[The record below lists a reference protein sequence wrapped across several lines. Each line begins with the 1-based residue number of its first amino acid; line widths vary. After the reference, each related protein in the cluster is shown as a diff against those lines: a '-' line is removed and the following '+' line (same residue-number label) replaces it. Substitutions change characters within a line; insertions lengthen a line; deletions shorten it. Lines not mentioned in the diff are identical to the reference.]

1 MAEATSDRSRLPAG
15 GVDYAPHRRP
25 SSGGAAARLVERAR
39 ERTTVGAYRL
49 SSRALAA
56 ISLGVSLPVARALFL
71 AAYVAW
77 PEKRRYIKANAAHI
91 LGASVDDPEV
101 GRLARRIYATY
112 ARYVV
117 ELMRLPS
124 RPADEAAGL
133 VVADGVRGV
142 DSFSALYD
150 GLRREG
156 RGMIAVT
163 AHIGNI
169 EALAA
174 AFAHR
179 GWPAYALADDSAYPE
194 LFELLAE
201 QRLRWGVR
209 IIAWR
214 NLREMYRVLRDG
226 AILGLVVDWGYRA
239 DGIPVQLF
247 GRWTTLPGGPAM
259 LAARTHAAIVPVHTR
274 RRPDGRFEA
283 LHSPPIEVA
292 NASDA
297 EIARATQAIAAA
309 LEEMVAAAPEQW
321 YTFKPMW
328 PDNAR
333 DEEMLATRWREMT
346 RQEGP

>member
-1 MAEATSDRSRLPAG
+1 ML
-15 GVDYAPHRRP
+15 
-25 SSGGAAARLVERAR
+25 ERAR
-39 ERTTVGAYRL
+39 ERATVRAYKL
-49 SSRALAA
+49 VSRGLAA
-56 ISLGVSLPVARALFL
+56 IPLNASLPVARAIFL
-71 AAYVAW
+71 AAYAAW
-77 PEKRRYIKANAAHI
+77 PEKRHIITANAAHI
-91 LGASVDDPEV
+91 LGRPENDPEV
-101 GRLARRIYATY
+101 GRLARRIYVTY

-124 RPADEAAGL
+124 RPVEEAAEL
-133 VVADGVRGV
+133 VIAEGPQGVA
-142 DSFSALYD
+142 SFSSLFD
-150 GLRREG
+150 DLQRQG

-201 QRLRWGVR
+201 QRRRWGVR

-239 DGIPVQLF
+239 DGIPVRLF

-259 LAARTHAAIVPVHTR
+259 VAARTRAVIVPVHTR

-297 EIARATQAIAAA
+297 EVALATQAVAAA

-328 PDNAR
+328 PDNER
-333 DEEMLATRWREMT
+333 DEERLAARWREMT
-346 RQEGP
+346 RQEAL